1 MCSKAVSIRQGGMG
15 LLWKD
20 GDSRFKVESVAFK
33 NRPNV
38 VTFQVVTGDC
48 WYYVV
53 GVNIPPNCHL
63 GVDEIWAALE
73 ACHTGCTPIVL
84 GDLNANGRFPR
95 DKREETIVDLL
106 DKYNVTDLSRR
117 FKLRAP
123 HRFEGHVTPAYL
135 EPEMGTGERGHE
147 ALLYTRLFYGARRWA
162 KQSEGSG
169 V

>member
-1 MCSKAVSIRQGGMG
+1 M
-15 LLWKD
+15 
-20 GDSRFKVESVAFK
+20 
-33 NRPNV
+33 
-38 VTFQVVTGDC
+38 
-48 WYYVV
+48 
-53 GVNIPPNCHL
+53 
-63 GVDEIWAALE
+63 
-73 ACHTGCTPIVL
+73 L

-123 HRFEGHVTPAYL
+123 RRFEGHVTPAYL